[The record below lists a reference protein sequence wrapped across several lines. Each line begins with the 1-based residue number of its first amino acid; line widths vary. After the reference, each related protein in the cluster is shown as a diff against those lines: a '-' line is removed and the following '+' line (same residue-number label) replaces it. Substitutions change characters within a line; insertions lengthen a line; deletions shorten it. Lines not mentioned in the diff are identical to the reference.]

1 MGWTSS
7 IEERG
12 KKSTWLKVLVTPSH
26 SMHEGQVDRVVE
38 DTEGLGREEGDAGR
52 AADTFGGGDSTLG
65 TDY

>member
-7 IEERG
+7 IEERE
-12 KKSTWLKVLVTPSH
+12 KSPPGSKCLSLLPTL
-26 SMHEGQVDRVVE
+26 HEGQVDRVVE

-52 AADTFGGGDSTLG
+52 AADTFGRGDSPLG